1 MSTNHI
7 FLNGELVCHQK
18 FMVKHIRRVAGGIR
32 ERLREDSLILTFHD
46 LANIKLE
53 FEVLAAKG
61 AT

>member
-1 MSTNHI
+1 MSPKV
-7 FLNGELVCHQK
+7 F
-18 FMVKHIRRVAGGIR
+18 GITYKEGCRGVR